1 MTSAHRPGCARRRGD
16 AIIDSTLAV
25 VILAAGQGTRMK
37 SRTPKVLHRLAGRPL
52 LGHVLDTAAS
62 LQAQHVVTVVRH
74 ERERVAQAVLE
85 HTPAALV
92 VDQDEVPG
100 TGRAVELGLGALPAD
115 FDGTVVVLSADV
127 PLLDAPTLR
136 RLVDAHLAEAN
147 ALTMLSC
154 VLEDPTG
161 FGRIV
166 RGSDGG
172 FASIVEQKDAD
183 DDQLAIAEI
192 NAGVYAFDA
201 TALRA
206 VIGGI
211 GTDNAQ
217 KEMYLTDAAAAL
229 KAAGRAIEAVP
240 VQDRWLVAGINDRV
254 QLADAALELNAR
266 IVRRWQLEGVTIQDP
281 ATTWIDVD
289 AVLAPDVEI
298 LPGTQIKGPTVIA
311 TGAVIGPDTTLDSC
325 EIGEDAVVKRS
336 DATLAVIGAGA
347 QVGPFS
353 FLRPGTVLGAKGKI
367 GTYVETKNATIGAG
381 SKVPHLSYVGDAT
394 IGEESNIG
402 AGSIFANYD
411 GVTKASSVVGSHVR
425 AGSHNVFVAPVRIG
439 DGAYTGA
446 GTVIRKDIPAGALGI
461 TVAPQRNMA
470 GWVQTHRP
478 GTAAATAA
486 EAAGVPEPEGSD
498 RPTGGSG
505 EQ

>member
-1 MTSAHRPGCARRRGD
+1 M
-16 AIIDSTLAV
+16 IDSTLAV

-201 TALRA
+201 SALRA